1 MLLFYLPVEARIHI
15 VDVFLVQTVLY
26 KAETLTEALEMHDL
40 ARPQELDDVAHV
52 RIVRKTQDV
61 VIRHA
66 SLLLCCN
73 FVRTTFVFQQIQ
85 PCISAK
91 LLTTM
96 FQKRVF
102 PDFVLQGSEEFGQA
116 SPM

>member
-1 MLLFYLPVEARIHI
+1 
-15 VDVFLVQTVLY
+15 
-26 KAETLTEALEMHDL
+26 MHDL
-40 ARPQELDDVAHV
+40 TGTQELDDVADV
-52 RIVRKTQDV
+52 RIVGDAQDV
-61 VIRHA
+61 VVGHA
-66 SLLLCCN
+66 GLLLCCD

-91 LLTTM
+91 LLTAT

-116 SPM
+116 SPT